1 MSPWLGHGRSA
12 IGSLAYLRGFSTMD
26 LTFLIGAVLGSG
38 LFIAFGRPP
47 AEKLIAYVQERMRG
61 N

>member
-1 MSPWLGHGRSA
+1 
-12 IGSLAYLRGFSTMD
+12 MD

-38 LFIAFGRPP
+38 LFIAFGRSP
-47 AEKLIAYVQERMRG
+47 AEKLIALVQERMRG